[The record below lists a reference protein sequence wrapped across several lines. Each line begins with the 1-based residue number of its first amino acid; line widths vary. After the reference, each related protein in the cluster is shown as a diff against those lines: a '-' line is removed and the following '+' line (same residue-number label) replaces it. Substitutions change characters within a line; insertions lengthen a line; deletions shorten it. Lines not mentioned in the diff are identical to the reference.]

1 MLPDYAK
8 NQMTPYLVEL
18 GLIKQ
23 HSTRGDMQYSPMWS
37 GYPNTIGYPIYTGTL
52 GTYGGLSNAS
62 TQDPNTTAG
71 AAIPAD
77 YGQGVFGDSG
87 FSPYNQ

>member
-1 MLPDYAK
+1 MLPEYET
-8 NQMTPYLVEL
+8 NQLTPYLVEL

-23 HSTRGDMQYSPMWS
+23 HSTRGSLQYSPMWN
-37 GYPNTIGYPIYTGTL
+37 GYPGYPIYTSTQSN
-52 GTYGGLSNAS
+52 YGALSNAS

-77 YGQGVFGDSG
+77 YGQGVIGDAG
-87 FSPYNQ
+87 FNQ